1 MRVENRRE
9 REKNKR
15 KIISIGAVLFAI
27 IIIISTIIIVQVN
40 QQKEEDLKIENENNE
55 LSTPIIEEEEIVST
69 EITISI
75 AGDCTL
81 GTDTNFGFEGSLPS
95 EIQNYGY
102 DYSKLMRNVAP
113 IFNKDDYTIV
123 NLETTFTD
131 GTSKRDKGTGVA
143 YHFKGPKDYTSILS
157 SSSIDG
163 VTLSNNHI
171 YDYGSEGFN
180 DTVQALQE
188 SKIAYC
194 GEGYKIIKEIKGI
207 KIGILGY
214 NGWDVSNEL
223 KAKIKKDMESLK
235 KEGVNIVIPYFHWGE
250 ENSYKPNEIQK
261 ELARFSIDNGADMV
275 LGSHPHVI
283 QTMEN
288 YKGKLIAYSF
298 GNFCF
303 GGNSNP
309 LDKRTFILQG
319 KIILLNGIIK
329 NIKYKVI
336 PILISSV
343 EYRNDYVPTPAVDNM
358 KDEILNKLN
367 ELSPTMNFKIDDEFF
382 SI

>member
-1 MRVENRRE
+1 MRVENKRKIR
-9 REKNKR
+9 NDKR
-15 KIISIGAVLFAI
+15 KIIIIGAIVSSI
-27 IIIISTIIIVQVN
+27 IIIISTTIIFQVN
-40 QQKEEDLKIENENNE
+40 QQKDEDLKIENDNKE

-81 GTDTNFGFEGSLPS
+81 GADTSFNFEGSLPG
-95 EIQNYGY
+95 EIQNYGK
-102 DYSKLMRNVAP
+102 DYSKIMRNVVP
-113 IFNKDDYTIV
+113 IFSKDDYTIV
-123 NLETTFTD
+123 NLETALTD
-131 GTSKRDKGTGVA
+131 ATSKRDKGTGVA
-143 YHFKGPKDYTSILS
+143 YHFKGPKEYTSILS
-157 SSSIDG
+157 SSSIEG

-171 YDYGSEGFN
+171 YDYGSEGFS
-180 DTVQALQE
+180 DTVKALKE
-188 SKIAYC
+188 SNLDYC

-207 KIGILGY
+207 KLGILGY
-214 NGWDVSNEL
+214 NGWYSSNEL
-223 KAKIKKDMESLK
+223 KAKIKNDIDSLK
-235 KEGVNIVIPYFHWGE
+235 EEGVSIVIPYFHWGE
-250 ENSYKPNEIQK
+250 ENSYNPNEIQK
-261 ELARFSIDNGADMV
+261 DLARFSIDNGADMV

-319 KIILLNGIIK
+319 KIKVEDGIIK
-329 NIKYKVI
+329 NIEYKVI
-336 PILISSV
+336 PTLISSV
-343 EYRNDYVPTPAVDNM
+343 DNRNDYVPTLAIDKM
-358 KDEILNKLN
+358 KEEILNKLN
-367 ELSPTMNFKIDDEFF
+367 ELSPTMNFKIKNEFF